1 MAVVVTWALIAG
13 LGGPGVELEWRAPEG
28 CPGQLEVAAEVDR
41 LLAGRRVEATVAV
54 RTEVVKEGAGFA
66 ATVAIDVAAPRT
78 LRAQGCDALAR
89 AVALVIAV
97 AVDPIA
103 VAGNFAEEPALVPA
117 APVLEPPLPV
127 VVPVMPEPVVRERP
141 EVVARELPE
150 PVRAPVRVFHGIG
163 VRGGMLTG
171 ATGSPTGAVAVV
183 YGLERGLLRV
193 EARVLYGTPRLIMY
207 PEGGSARVQALT
219 FGGLACVAAGSEWFR
234 VPLCLGA
241 EAGPL
246 IGRGVD
252 VAAPQLRADAWVSGL
267 FAAGIVARV
276 HRRAAIVLGT
286 ELAVA
291 LRRPAFHVGT
301 PERLVRAPS
310 VGARILLGVELRV
323 GR

>member
-1 MAVVVTWALIAG
+1 MAVAVTWALIAG

-28 CPGQLEVAAEVDR
+28 CPAQIEVAAEVDR

-54 RTEVVKEGAGFA
+54 RAEVVKEGAGFA
-66 ATVAIDVAAPRT
+66 ATVAIDAAAPRT
-78 LRAQGCDALAR
+78 LRASGCDALAR

-127 VVPVMPEPVVRERP
+127 VVPVVQERP
-141 EVVARELPE
+141 EVVTRELPE
-150 PVRAPVRVFHGIG
+150 PPRAPVRVFHGIG
-163 VRGGMLTG
+163 VRGGMLAG

-193 EARVLYGTPRLIMY
+193 EARVLYGTPRSIMY
-207 PEGGSARVQALT
+207 PQGGSARVQALT

-241 EAGPL
+241 EVGPL

-276 HRRAAIVLGT
+276 HRRAAIVLAT
-286 ELAVA
+286 EFAVA

-310 VGARILLGVELRV
+310 VGARILLGVELRI